1 MTDGNCMDFY
11 IDRCIAQKVSIL
23 DMRQLQ
29 QKLKLHKYSSLEEIQ
44 AHCYKLTD
52 YDFLF
57 VSQA

>member
-1 MTDGNCMDFY
+1 MDFY

-29 QKLKLHKYSSLEEIQ
+29 QKLKLHKYSSLEGIQ